1 MYFGKIFGTIKIIFT
16 IIPRLYL
23 EYISGKTIE
32 EDKKIT
38 DFPLQG
44 GNPCIFL
51 YFNMCMSVSRWR
63 AAALNP
69 CSR

>member
-51 YFNMCMSVSRWR
+51 YFV
-63 AAALNP
+63 
-69 CSR
+69 